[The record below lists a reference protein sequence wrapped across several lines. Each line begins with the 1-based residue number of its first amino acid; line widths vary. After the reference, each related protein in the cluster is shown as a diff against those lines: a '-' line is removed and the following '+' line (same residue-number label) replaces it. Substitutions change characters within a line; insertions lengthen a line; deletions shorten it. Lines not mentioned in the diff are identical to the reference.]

1 MEETLKLILDKLNS
15 MDKSINGIQK
25 DVGGLK
31 EDVGGLK
38 EDVGGLKEDVGGLKE
53 DVGGLKEDVKGLKRD
68 VIRIENE
75 HGAKLDSLMD
85 GYQMLYEGQ
94 EEIKK
99 TLDNHEVKLLKVK

>member
-25 DVGGLK
+25 
-31 EDVGGLK
+31 
-38 EDVGGLKEDVGGLKE
+38 

>member
-25 DVGGLK
+25 
-31 EDVGGLK
+31 DVGGLK

>member
-25 DVGGLK
+25 
-31 EDVGGLK
+31 
-38 EDVGGLKEDVGGLKE
+38 DVGGLKEDVGGLKE

>member
-1 MEETLKLILDKLNS
+1 

-25 DVGGLK
+25 
-31 EDVGGLK
+31 
-38 EDVGGLKEDVGGLKE
+38 